1 MKKQEKNGGYMM
13 KVEFSRELGDLFSHN
28 CFFIS
33 PLNEVDLRLEFAKYK
48 DESKLTD
55 ELKEQLRLAR
65 LRRKNKNIMSNYKE
79 NTLIMMSD
87 IVKKILKERGI
98 NNDITANE

>member
-1 MKKQEKNGGYMM
+1 M
-13 KVEFSRELGDLFSHN
+13 DL
-28 CFFIS
+28 
-33 PLNEVDLRLEFAKYK
+33 DKY
-48 DESKLTD
+48 
-55 ELKEQLRLAR
+55 

-79 NTLIMMSD
+79 NSLIMMSD